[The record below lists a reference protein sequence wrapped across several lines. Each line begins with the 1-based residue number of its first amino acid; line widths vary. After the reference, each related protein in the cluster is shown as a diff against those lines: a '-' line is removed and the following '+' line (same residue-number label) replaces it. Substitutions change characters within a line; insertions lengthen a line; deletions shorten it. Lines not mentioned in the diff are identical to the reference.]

1 MGAPA
6 VTPVDPNGFTISPGG
21 SNATPIPVN
30 TVANTVI
37 KATSGRLCRVI
48 VTVTGAA
55 AMSIYDNA
63 AAATGTIIGQLPANP
78 AVGSVYD
85 FQTPAALGITVGGA
99 GTNPGVTITYL

>member
-6 VTPVDPNGFTISPGG
+6 VTPVDVNGFTITPGG
-21 SNATPIPVN
+21 AAATPIAVN
-30 TVANTVI
+30 TVANTVV
-37 KATSGRLCRVI
+37 KSSPGRLCRVI

-63 AAATGTIIGQLPANP
+63 TTASGTIIGQLPASP
-78 AVGSVYD
+78 AVGAVYD

-99 GTNPGVTITYL
+99 GTNPGVTITFL